1 MTAVYRSDVDTFI
14 GFDFVSFFIGGLF
27 LCSKWN
33 EGCDALRMVTGDF
46 DIHEVF
52 AIFHGL
58 DRMDIELS
66 EVIQNLPR
74 ICVTD
79 HQVATMCIDE
89 LAFNGIQRAGI
100 LGIAVADIIV
110 VICDCDIPQFETLLF
125 FNGLIVHGQEILQQ
139 TFEGP
144 LIGEGRLLTI
154 L

>member
-1 MTAVYRSDVDTFI
+1 
-14 GFDFVSFFIGGLF
+14 
-27 LCSKWN
+27 
-33 EGCDALRMVTGDF
+33 MVTGNF

-66 EVIQNLPR
+66 EVIQNLPGIR
-74 ICVTD
+74 VTD
-79 HQVATMCIDE
+79 HQVAAMCIDE
-89 LAFNGIQRAGI
+89 LTFDGIQRAGI
-100 LGIAVADIIV
+100 LRIAVADIV
-110 VICDCDIPQFETLLF
+110 VVVCDCDIPQFETLLF

-154 L
+154 LEIGKSRLTGPSMRIVKIAAVI